1 MNWRFWK
8 RRTITEITDPI
19 PFGELKKRVKIV
31 VVDDDKESFPVEELK
46 ESGYTIDWWD
56 QVDSARLHRLE
67 SGAFDIIVLDIQGIV
82 APHLSDTA
90 DGLGVLKRIKEVNA
104 NQVVVAFSG
113 QTYHLD
119 KMPFYKLADDTMS
132 KPITTIKGKEVLDEL
147 IRNRV
152 GVPQYWATI
161 KQLLQ
166 KENVPEKKID
176 RLEHE
181 LVRRTTKQ
189 ELVSADTVKNIVGN
203 VKTISTVVSLLHQI
217 AALCRLML

>member
-1 MNWRFWK
+1 M
-8 RRTITEITDPI
+8 
-19 PFGELKKRVKIV
+19 
-31 VVDDDKESFPVEELK
+31 
-46 ESGYTIDWWD
+46 
-56 QVDSARLHRLE
+56 
-67 SGAFDIIVLDIQGIV
+67 VLDIQGIV
-82 APHLSDTA
+82 APHLSDTE
-90 DGLGVLKRIKEVNA
+90 DGLGVLRRIKDVNA

-119 KMPFYKLADDTMS
+119 KMPFYKLADDTMA
-132 KPITTIKGKEVLDEL
+132 KPVTTIKCKEVLDDL

-161 KQLLQ
+161 RDLLAR
-166 KENVPEKKID
+166 ENVPEKKIA

-181 LVRRTTKQ
+181 LVSRTKKN
-189 ELVSADTVKNIVGN
+189 EVISMDTVKNIVGN

>member
-1 MNWRFWK
+1 
-8 RRTITEITDPI
+8 
-19 PFGELKKRVKIV
+19 LKKRVKIV
-31 VVDDDKESFPVEELK
+31 VVDDDEASFPVEELK

-56 QVDSARLHRLE
+56 QIDSSRLNRLE

-82 APHLSDTA
+82 SPHLSDTE
-90 DGLGVLKRIKEVNA
+90 DGLGVLRRIKGVNA

-119 KMPFYKLADDTMS
+119 KMPFYKLADDTMA
-132 KPITTIKGKEVLDEL
+132 KPVTTIKCKEVLDDL
-147 IRNRV
+147 IKNRV

-161 KQLLQ
+161 RDLLVR
-166 KENVPEKKID
+166 ENVPDKKIA

-181 LVRRTTKQ
+181 LVSKTRKN
-189 ELVSADTVKNIVGN
+189 EIISADRVKHIVGN
-203 VKTISTVVSLLHQI
+203 VETISTVVGLLHQI